1 MPTTAAAWARAC
13 LQTLLALESAILLT
27 AFAILIL
34 VTFADV
40 ALRTISGSGLLWSRD
55 VGIYAN
61 IWLSMLGIGIASS
74 QGSHLRPRFM
84 DSWVRAEWHSWL
96 PRLQELLT
104 AAGFLALAVIATQVV
119 ADTRALGDSNSV
131 LRWPIW
137 ICQLCM
143 PLALGFAAC
152 KHSLFA
158 LFPALRPGERDE
170 TTSEAPRA

>member
-1 MPTTAAAWARAC
+1 MNNATANWARAA
-13 LQTLLALESAILLT
+13 LRNLLALESAVLLA
-27 AFAILIL
+27 AFAVLIL

-74 QGSHLRPRFM
+74 QGSHLRPRFL
-84 DSWVRAEWHSWL
+84 DSWVRPGWHVWL
-96 PRLQELLT
+96 PRVQELLA
-104 AAGFLALAVIATQVV
+104 AAGFLALAVIAARVV

-131 LRWPIW
+131 LRWPVW

-143 PLALGFAAC
+143 PIALGFAAF

-158 LFPALRPGERDE
+158 LYPALRPEERDE
-170 TTSEAPRA
+170 TSEAPRT

>member
-1 MPTTAAAWARAC
+1 MKSSDAAWAVQC
-13 LQTLLALESAILLT
+13 LQKLMALETAILLT
-27 AFAILIL
+27 AFAILVT
-34 VTFADV
+34 VTFTDV
-40 ALRTISGSGLLWSRD
+40 ALRTFTGSGLLWSRD

-84 DSWVRAEWHSWL
+84 DSWARSSWAAWL
-96 PRLQELLT
+96 PRVQELLT
-104 AAGFLALAVIATQVV
+104 AAGFLVLAVIAARVV
-119 ADTRALGDSNSV
+119 ADTRELGDSNSV

-143 PLALGFAAC
+143 PIALGFAAF

-158 LFPALRPGERDE
+158 LYPALRPQERDE
-170 TTSEAPRA
+170 ASEAPRT

>member
-1 MPTTAAAWARAC
+1 MKNADAVWARGC
-13 LQTLLALESAILLT
+13 LEKLLALEAAVLLT

-34 VTFADV
+34 VTFTDV
-40 ALRTISGSGLLWSRD
+40 ALRTLTGSGLLWSRD

-84 DSWVRAEWHSWL
+84 DSWVRADWHSWL
-96 PRLQELLT
+96 PRMQELLT
-104 AAGFLALAVIATQVV
+104 AAGFLALAVIAAQVV
-119 ADTRALGDSNSV
+119 ADTRELGDINSV

-143 PLALGFAAC
+143 PLALGFAAF

-158 LFPALRPGERDE
+158 LYPALRPEERDQ
-170 TTSEAPRA
+170 TSEAPRA

>member
-1 MPTTAAAWARAC
+1 VKIAAAAWARTC
-13 LQTLLALESAILLT
+13 LQKLLALESAILLA

-40 ALRTISGSGLLWSRD
+40 ALRTITGSGLMWSRD

-84 DSWVRAEWHSWL
+84 DSWVRADWQAWL
-96 PRLQELLT
+96 PRVQELLA
-104 AAGFLALAVIATQVV
+104 AAGFLVLAVIAAQVV
-119 ADTRALGDSNSV
+119 ADTRELGDTNSM

-143 PLALGFAAC
+143 PLALGFAAF

-158 LFPALRPGERDE
+158 LYPALRPEERDE
-170 TTSEAPRA
+170 TSEAPRE